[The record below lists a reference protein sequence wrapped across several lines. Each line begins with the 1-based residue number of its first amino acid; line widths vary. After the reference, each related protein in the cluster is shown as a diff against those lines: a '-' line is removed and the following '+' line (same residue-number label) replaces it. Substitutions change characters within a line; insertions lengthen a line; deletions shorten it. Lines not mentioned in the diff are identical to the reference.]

1 MKNNFIENIQSVYS
15 DLSIEDFYPNDI
27 GQNNNVLIVNG
38 SLVFRFPKYKN
49 GIIQLRKETE
59 ILQYIKGITSIPI
72 PHPIYQ
78 YFEELEP
85 GKAFTGYK
93 LIDGVPL
100 WMESLRGIKD
110 IELVKGVATQLVS
123 FLVELHSI
131 SKEKASRE
139 LKLEVRDPLEKM
151 NNLYGKIR
159 NNLFTFMR
167 KEAQKEISHS
177 FETFLYGEAF
187 SKLDITLIHGDFGAS
202 NILWNPETSRI
213 SGIIDFGGSGLGD
226 PAYDFAGILSSYG
239 KNFFDMCISLYPGGR
254 EISERVNFYKST
266 FALQEALH
274 GIENDD
280 KQAFENGIKYFR

>member
-59 ILQYIKGITSIPI
+59 ILQYIKGIISIPI
-72 PHPIYQ
+72 PNPIYQ

-131 SKEKASRE
+131 SKEKANRE
-139 LKLEVRDPLEKM
+139 LKLEVRNPLEEM

-239 KNFFDMCISLYPGGR
+239 RDFFDMCISLYPGSS

-274 GIENDD
+274 GIENND
-280 KQAFENGIKYFR
+280 KQAFENGIKDFR

>member
-59 ILQYIKGITSIPI
+59 ILQYIKGIISIPI
-72 PHPIYQ
+72 PNPIYQ

-131 SKEKASRE
+131 SKEKANRE
-139 LKLEVRDPLEKM
+139 LKLEVRNPLEEM

-239 KNFFDMCISLYPGGR
+239 RDFFDMCISLYPGGS

-274 GIENDD
+274 GIENND
-280 KQAFENGIKYFR
+280 KQAFENGIKDFR